1 MCVHFIFQMHTSNAH
16 LQGSC
21 NVDVFHFQF
30 RVTQSGWLLRRSER
44 KSCAV
49 RSTGLWKWK
58 GVQLKAWRCLHLECW
73 KPHVVIS
80 SCLGPPALTSCCT
93 LGHCAIILR
102 LVWNAMNLIND
113 KANVCAFHFS
123 NAHFKCTLARIL
135 QCRRVSFPIS
145 CDAVWLAT
153 SKIRAKK
160 LCCPLNWAVEME
172 RSANIINVNHI
183 TCSVQPNL
191 QLQIDLA
198 S

>member
-1 MCVHFIFQMHTSNAH
+1 MRVHFIFQMHTSNAH

-172 RSANIINVNHI
+172 RSAIYIFNNIYIYMI
-183 TCSVQPNL
+183 CKS
-191 QLQIDLA
+191 
-198 S
+198 